1 MCWLKM
7 SYESESDPEGLLKDI
22 KDYNTCEDCGK
33 KIKPDFKKCY
43 DCYMENKKK

>member
-1 MCWLKM
+1 VIEI
-7 SYESESDPEGLLKDI
+7 SFESEQDPEGLLTDV

-43 DCYMENKKK
+43 NCYLGTKNDN